1 MQRVM
6 RGGHNIETDTIRR
19 RHKSGLQ
26 LLASYW
32 DAVDETVIF
41 DARTASPIEVIRQMP
56 PWSAPA
62 PRRQGQRQAPSSAG
76 VFAYVKAL
84 AGGVRGV
91 RKA

>member
-32 DAVDETVIF
+32 DAVDEAVIF
-41 DARTASPIEVIRQMP
+41 DARTVSPIEVVRKNE
-56 PWSAPA
+56 
-62 PRRQGQRQAPSSAG
+62 AG
-76 VFAYVKAL
+76 VLIHDKTAFILLNETIAAAGGQPL
-84 AGGVRGV
+84 AGF
-91 RKA
+91 